1 MADGLVEYDVRA
13 NIDKLAD
20 DLNESEKVVK
30 KSAKKNKESLDE
42 IGEASQK
49 NSEKIKSSNEKTQ
62 NSNEKTEKSY
72 QGYKAELAEIDNSLS
87 KNAKSN
93 VLLTQKQFVL
103 GEAVEDTEKRLSDLR
118 QEQQKVEKAFNSGKI
133 SGEEYRDFQRSVED
147 TEAELNDYCNELKK
161 LEASNNEASEA
172 TEKLSEKTSRVGGVF
187 ATAGKAITGGVVAI
201 GGAAIAAG
209 GYGINLANDMDSAMN
224 QFMATTGHAADSTEY
239 YQDVLEKIYANNYG
253 EDFQDIADSMALVNK
268 NLGDMSAEN
277 LQSTTEAAFTLRDTF
292 DYDIAEST
300 RAAKAMMDNF
310 GISGEE
316 AFELIAAGAQNNLD
330 YSGEMI
336 DSINE
341 YSVQFGKLGFT
352 ADDMFNIFQKGADSG
367 AWNLD
372 KVGDAIKEF
381 SIRAIDGS
389 DSTAEGF
396 EAVGLNAAE
405 MAAEFGKGGKSAKK
419 AFSETVKALSS
430 IEDPLEKD
438 AAGVALF
445 GTMWEDLGPDV
456 IAQLGD
462 IEDGAY
468 STGDALEGIQ
478 DVKYDDLGSMLEGLK
493 RSVEML
499 VLPLGEALI
508 PVLTELIEEVF
519 PVIQEVLPNVIEAFE
534 TFLEPILQLA
544 GEALPGIIDGFS
556 QLMGDDLMPLMTE
569 EILPALKDAFESLKP
584 VFNLFKDEILPL
596 VVNLFK
602 ELLPPILEL
611 INNLIPPLVDVFNA
625 LAVPIIEFIKSLL
638 PSLKGLFQSVADVV
652 KALQPVIS
660 ALADIFQGYL
670 SSALNSIKPVVEN
683 VINIFRNVLDFIKNV
698 FTGDWGAAWENI
710 VEIFRGIFN
719 HIPSFAES
727 VINGAIGI
735 INGLINGV
743 NKITDKIPGKPIGQ
757 IPTIGE
763 VSLPRF
769 HTGGIIDFNGEYE
782 APIMA
787 MDGEMVLTAAQ
798 QKRLFDIAN
807 GTYFPES
814 MTNGGN
820 INNRTDVKIEHKN
833 YFTIRNDRDITRIS
847 EALSRQETKDIMSI
861 GGD

>member
-1 MADGLVEYDVRA
+1 MADGEILYEVRA
-13 NIDKLAD
+13 SLDKLREDMLSAQDEAKKGGNKLAD
-20 DLNESEKVVK
+20 I
-30 KSAKKNKESLDE
+30 AKA
-42 IGEASQK
+42 G
-49 NSEKIKSSNEKTQ
+49 
-62 NSNEKTEKSY
+62 
-72 QGYKAELAEIDNSLS
+72 
-87 KNAKSN
+87 
-93 VLLTQKQFVL
+93 
-103 GEAVEDTEKRLSDLR
+103 
-118 QEQQKVEKAFNSGKI
+118 
-133 SGEEYRDFQRSVED
+133 
-147 TEAELNDYCNELKK
+147 
-161 LEASNNEASEA
+161 
-172 TEKLSEKTSRVGGVF
+172 
-187 ATAGKAITGGVVAI
+187 GKAIAGGFAVV

-209 GYGINLANDMDSAMN
+209 GYGVNLANDMDSAMN
-224 QFMATTGHAADSTEY
+224 QFMATTGHAAESAEY

-277 LQSTTEAAFTLRDTF
+277 LQSTTEAAFALRDTF
-292 DYDIAEST
+292 DYDITEST

-310 GISGEE
+310 GVSGEE
-316 AFELIAAGAQNNLD
+316 AFELIASGAQNNLD
-330 YSGEMI
+330 YSGELI

-396 EAVGLNAAE
+396 KAIGLNAAE
-405 MAAEFGKGGKSAKK
+405 MSAEFGKGGESAKK

-430 IEDPLEKD
+430 VEDPLERD

-468 STGDALEGIQ
+468 STGNALEEIQ

-499 VLPLGEALI
+499 ALPLGEALI
-508 PVLTELIEEVF
+508 PVLTELIEEVL
-519 PVIQEVLPNVIEAFE
+519 PVIQEVLPDVIEAFE
-534 TFLEPILQLA
+534 TFLEPVLQLA
-544 GEALPGIIDGFS
+544 SEALPGIIDGFL
-556 QLMGDDLMPLMTE
+556 QLMSDDLMPLMTE
-569 EILPALKDAFESLKP
+569 EILPALKEAFESLQP
-584 VFNLFKDEILPL
+584 VFDLFKDEILPL
-596 VVNLFK
+596 VVDLFK
-602 ELLPPILEL
+602 ELMPPIMEL

-625 LAVPIIEFIKSLL
+625 LAVPIIDFISSLL
-638 PSLKGLFQSVADVV
+638 PSLKSLFEGVADVV
-652 KALQPVIS
+652 DMLSPVI
-660 ALADIFQGYL
+660 AYLADMFQDRL
-670 SSALNSIKPVVEN
+670 QTALNIVKPIVEH
-683 VINIFRNVLDFIKNV
+683 VITVFKNIIDFIKNV
-698 FTGDWGAAWENI
+698 FTGDWSAAWDNI
-710 VEIFRGIFN
+710 VNIFKSCFN
-719 HIPSFAES
+719 LIPTIAEN
-727 VINGAIGI
+727 VINGAIGV
-735 INGLINGV
+735 INSLINGV
-743 NKITDKIPGKPIGQ
+743 NKITDKIPGDPIGQ

-769 HTGGIIDFNGEYE
+769 HTGGIIDFKGKYE
-782 APIMA
+782 SPIMA

-807 GTYFPES
+807 GAYSPES
-814 MTNGGN
+814 VTNSSN
-820 INNRTDVKIEHKN
+820 VNNHTDVKIEHKN
-833 YFTIRNDRDITRIS
+833 YFTVRSDIDIIRIS
-847 EALSRQETKDIMSI
+847 EELSRQDKKDIMSI

>member
-1 MADGLVEYDVRA
+1 MADGEILYEVRA
-13 NIDKLAD
+13 SLDKLREDMLSAQDEAKKGGNKLAD
-20 DLNESEKVVK
+20 I
-30 KSAKKNKESLDE
+30 AKA
-42 IGEASQK
+42 G
-49 NSEKIKSSNEKTQ
+49 
-62 NSNEKTEKSY
+62 
-72 QGYKAELAEIDNSLS
+72 
-87 KNAKSN
+87 
-93 VLLTQKQFVL
+93 
-103 GEAVEDTEKRLSDLR
+103 
-118 QEQQKVEKAFNSGKI
+118 
-133 SGEEYRDFQRSVED
+133 
-147 TEAELNDYCNELKK
+147 
-161 LEASNNEASEA
+161 
-172 TEKLSEKTSRVGGVF
+172 
-187 ATAGKAITGGVVAI
+187 GKAIAGGYAVI

-209 GYGINLANDMDSAMN
+209 GYGVNLANDMDSAMN
-224 QFMATTGHAADSTEY
+224 QFMATTGHAADSAEY

-277 LQSTTEAAFTLRDTF
+277 LQSTTEAAFALRDTF
-292 DYDIAEST
+292 DYDITEST

-310 GISGEE
+310 GVSGEE
-316 AFELIAAGAQNNLD
+316 AFELIASGAQNNLD
-330 YSGEMI
+330 YSGELI

-396 EAVGLNAAE
+396 KAIGLNAAE
-405 MAAEFGKGGKSAKK
+405 MSAEFGKGGESAKK

-430 IEDPLEKD
+430 VEDPLERD

-468 STGDALEGIQ
+468 STGNALEEIQ

-499 VLPLGEALI
+499 ALPLGEALI
-508 PVLTELIEEVF
+508 PVLTELIEEVL
-519 PVIQEVLPNVIEAFE
+519 PVIQEVLPDVIEAFE
-534 TFLEPILQLA
+534 TFLEPVLQLA
-544 GEALPGIIDGFS
+544 SEALPGIIDGFS
-556 QLMGDDLMPLMTE
+556 QLMSDDLMPLMTE
-569 EILPALKDAFESLKP
+569 EILPALKEAFESLQP
-584 VFNLFKDEILPL
+584 VFDLFKDEILPL
-596 VVNLFK
+596 VVDLFK
-602 ELLPPILEL
+602 ELMPPIMEL

-625 LAVPIIEFIKSLL
+625 LAVPIIDFIEDLL
-638 PSLKGLFQSVADVV
+638 PEITFLIERVGETIHKIA
-652 KALQPVIS
+652 PVIS
-660 ALADIFQGYL
+660 KLADAFGVILKG
-670 SSALNSIKPVVEN
+670 ALDLIMPVIESIIDVLD
-683 VINIFRNVLDFIKNV
+683 NVLYFIEDVFLYDWEGLWNKVVNV
-698 FTGDWGAAWENI
+698 FK
-710 VEIFRGIFN
+710 EIFGGIV
-719 HIPSFAES
+719 SFVED
-727 VINGAIGI
+727 VINGVIGI
-735 INGLINGV
+735 INGLTSGI

-769 HTGGIIDFNGEYE
+769 HTGGIIDFKGKYE
-782 APIMA
+782 SPIMA
-787 MDGEMVLTAAQ
+787 LDGEMVLTAAQ

-807 GTYFPES
+807 GAYSPES
-814 MTNGGN
+814 VTNSSN
-820 INNRTDVKIEHKN
+820 VNNHTDVKIEHKN
-833 YFTIRNDRDITRIS
+833 YFTVRSDIDIIRIS
-847 EALSRQETKDIMSI
+847 EELSRQDKKDIMSI

>member
-1 MADGLVEYDVRA
+1 MADGEILYEVRA
-13 NIDKLAD
+13 SLDKLREDMLSAQDEAKKGGNKLAD
-20 DLNESEKVVK
+20 I
-30 KSAKKNKESLDE
+30 AKA
-42 IGEASQK
+42 G
-49 NSEKIKSSNEKTQ
+49 
-62 NSNEKTEKSY
+62 
-72 QGYKAELAEIDNSLS
+72 
-87 KNAKSN
+87 
-93 VLLTQKQFVL
+93 
-103 GEAVEDTEKRLSDLR
+103 
-118 QEQQKVEKAFNSGKI
+118 
-133 SGEEYRDFQRSVED
+133 
-147 TEAELNDYCNELKK
+147 
-161 LEASNNEASEA
+161 
-172 TEKLSEKTSRVGGVF
+172 
-187 ATAGKAITGGVVAI
+187 GKAIAGGFAVV

-209 GYGINLANDMDSAMN
+209 GYGVNLANDMDSAMN
-224 QFMATTGHAADSTEY
+224 QFMATTGHAADSAEY

-277 LQSTTEAAFTLRDTF
+277 LQSTTEAAFALRDTF
-292 DYDIAEST
+292 DYDITEST

-310 GISGEE
+310 GVSGEE
-316 AFELIAAGAQNNLD
+316 AFELIASGAQNNLD
-330 YSGEMI
+330 YSGELI

-396 EAVGLNAAE
+396 KAIGLNAAE
-405 MAAEFGKGGKSAKK
+405 MSAEFGKGGESAKK

-430 IEDPLEKD
+430 IEDPLERD

-468 STGDALEGIQ
+468 STGNALEDIQ

-499 VLPLGEALI
+499 ALPLGEALI
-508 PVLTELIEEVF
+508 PVLTELIEEVL
-519 PVIQEVLPNVIEAFE
+519 PVIQEVLPDVIETFE
-534 TFLEPILQLA
+534 TFLEPVLQLA
-544 GEALPGIIDGFS
+544 SEALPGIIDGFS
-556 QLMGDDLMPLMTE
+556 QLMSDDLMPLMTE
-569 EILPALKDAFESLKP
+569 EILPALKEAFESLQP
-584 VFNLFKDEILPL
+584 VFDLFKDEILPL
-596 VVNLFK
+596 VVDLFK
-602 ELLPPILEL
+602 ELMPPIMEL

-625 LAVPIIEFIKSLL
+625 LAVPIIDFIEDLL
-638 PSLKGLFQSVADVV
+638 PEITFLIERVGETIHKIA
-652 KALQPVIS
+652 PVIS
-660 ALADIFQGYL
+660 KLADAFGVILKG
-670 SSALNSIKPVVEN
+670 ALNLIMPVIESIIDVLD
-683 VINIFRNVLDFIKNV
+683 NVLYFIEDVFLYDWEGLWNKVVNV
-698 FTGDWGAAWENI
+698 FK
-710 VEIFRGIFN
+710 EIFGGIV
-719 HIPSFAES
+719 SFVED
-727 VINGAIGI
+727 VINGVIGI
-735 INGLINGV
+735 INGLTSGI

-769 HTGGIIDFNGEYE
+769 HTGGIIDFKGKYE
-782 APIMA
+782 SPIMA

-807 GTYFPES
+807 GAYSPES
-814 MTNGGN
+814 VTNSSN
-820 INNRTDVKIEHKN
+820 VNNHTDVKIEHKN
-833 YFTIRNDRDITRIS
+833 YFTVRSDIDIIRIS
-847 EALSRQETKDIMSI
+847 EELSRQDKKDIMSI

>member
-1 MADGLVEYDVRA
+1 MADGEILYEVRA
-13 NIDKLAD
+13 SLDKLREDMLSAQDEAKKGGNKLAD
-20 DLNESEKVVK
+20 I
-30 KSAKKNKESLDE
+30 AKA
-42 IGEASQK
+42 G
-49 NSEKIKSSNEKTQ
+49 
-62 NSNEKTEKSY
+62 
-72 QGYKAELAEIDNSLS
+72 
-87 KNAKSN
+87 
-93 VLLTQKQFVL
+93 
-103 GEAVEDTEKRLSDLR
+103 
-118 QEQQKVEKAFNSGKI
+118 
-133 SGEEYRDFQRSVED
+133 
-147 TEAELNDYCNELKK
+147 
-161 LEASNNEASEA
+161 
-172 TEKLSEKTSRVGGVF
+172 
-187 ATAGKAITGGVVAI
+187 GKAIAGGYAVI

-209 GYGINLANDMDSAMN
+209 GYGVNLANDMDSAMN
-224 QFMATTGHAADSTEY
+224 QFMATTGHAADSAEY

-277 LQSTTEAAFTLRDTF
+277 LQSTTEAAFALRDTF
-292 DYDIAEST
+292 DYDITEST

-310 GISGEE
+310 GVSGEE
-316 AFELIAAGAQNNLD
+316 AFELIASGAQNNLD
-330 YSGEMI
+330 YSGELI

-396 EAVGLNAAE
+396 KAIGLNAAE
-405 MAAEFGKGGKSAKK
+405 MSAEFGKGGESAKK

-430 IEDPLEKD
+430 VEDPLERD

-468 STGDALEGIQ
+468 STGNALEEIQ

-499 VLPLGEALI
+499 ALPLGEALI
-508 PVLTELIEEVF
+508 PVLTELIEEVL
-519 PVIQEVLPNVIEAFE
+519 PVIQEVLPDVIEAFE
-534 TFLEPILQLA
+534 TFLEPVLQLA
-544 GEALPGIIDGFS
+544 SEALPGIIDGFS
-556 QLMGDDLMPLMTE
+556 QLMSDDLMPLMTE
-569 EILPALKDAFESLKP
+569 EILPALKEAFESLQP
-584 VFNLFKDEILPL
+584 VFDLFKDEILPL
-596 VVNLFK
+596 VVDLFK
-602 ELLPPILEL
+602 ELMPPIMEL

-625 LAVPIIEFIKSLL
+625 LAVPIIDFIEDLL
-638 PSLKGLFQSVADVV
+638 PEITFLIERVGETIHKIA
-652 KALQPVIS
+652 PVIS
-660 ALADIFQGYL
+660 KLADAFGVILKG
-670 SSALNSIKPVVEN
+670 ALDLIMPVIESIIDVLD
-683 VINIFRNVLDFIKNV
+683 NVLYFIEDVFLYDWEGLWNKVVNV
-698 FTGDWGAAWENI
+698 FK
-710 VEIFRGIFN
+710 EIFGGIV
-719 HIPSFAES
+719 SFVED
-727 VINGAIGI
+727 VINGVIGI
-735 INGLINGV
+735 INGLTSGI

-769 HTGGIIDFNGEYE
+769 HTGGIIDFKGKYE
-782 APIMA
+782 SPIMA

-807 GTYFPES
+807 GAYSPES
-814 MTNGGN
+814 VTNSSN
-820 INNRTDVKIEHKN
+820 VNNHTDVKIEHKN
-833 YFTIRNDRDITRIS
+833 YFTVRSDIDIIRIS
-847 EALSRQETKDIMSI
+847 EELSRQDKKDIMSI

>member
-1 MADGLVEYDVRA
+1 MADGEILYEVRA
-13 NIDKLAD
+13 SLDKLREDMLSAQDEAKKGGNKLAD
-20 DLNESEKVVK
+20 I
-30 KSAKKNKESLDE
+30 AKA
-42 IGEASQK
+42 G
-49 NSEKIKSSNEKTQ
+49 
-62 NSNEKTEKSY
+62 
-72 QGYKAELAEIDNSLS
+72 
-87 KNAKSN
+87 
-93 VLLTQKQFVL
+93 
-103 GEAVEDTEKRLSDLR
+103 
-118 QEQQKVEKAFNSGKI
+118 
-133 SGEEYRDFQRSVED
+133 
-147 TEAELNDYCNELKK
+147 
-161 LEASNNEASEA
+161 
-172 TEKLSEKTSRVGGVF
+172 
-187 ATAGKAITGGVVAI
+187 GKAIAGGFAVV

-209 GYGINLANDMDSAMN
+209 GYGVNLANDMDSAMN
-224 QFMATTGHAADSTEY
+224 QFMATTGHAADSAEY

-277 LQSTTEAAFTLRDTF
+277 LQSTTEAAFALRDTF
-292 DYDIAEST
+292 DYDITEST

-310 GISGEE
+310 GVSGEE
-316 AFELIAAGAQNNLD
+316 AFELIASGAQNNLD
-330 YSGEMI
+330 YSGELI

-396 EAVGLNAAE
+396 KAIGLNAAE
-405 MAAEFGKGGKSAKK
+405 MSAEFGKGGESAKK

-430 IEDPLEKD
+430 IEDPLERD

-468 STGDALEGIQ
+468 STGNALEEIQ

-499 VLPLGEALI
+499 ALPLGEALI
-508 PVLTELIEEVF
+508 PVLTELIEEVL
-519 PVIQEVLPNVIEAFE
+519 PVIQEVLPDVIEAFE
-534 TFLEPILQLA
+534 TFLEPVLQLA
-544 GEALPGIIDGFS
+544 SEALPGIIDGFS
-556 QLMGDDLMPLMTE
+556 QLMSDDLMPLMTE
-569 EILPALKDAFESLKP
+569 EILPALKEAFESLQP
-584 VFNLFKDEILPL
+584 VFDLFKDEILPL
-596 VVNLFK
+596 VVDLFK
-602 ELLPPILEL
+602 ELMPPIMEL

-625 LAVPIIEFIKSLL
+625 LAVPIIDFISSLL
-638 PSLKGLFQSVADVV
+638 PSLKSLFEGVADVV
-652 KALQPVIS
+652 DMLSPVI
-660 ALADIFQGYL
+660 AYLADMFQDRL
-670 SSALNSIKPVVEN
+670 QTALNIVKPIVEH
-683 VINIFRNVLDFIKNV
+683 VIAVFKNIIDFIKNV
-698 FTGDWGAAWENI
+698 FTGDWSAAWDNI
-710 VEIFRGIFN
+710 VNIFKSCFN
-719 HIPSFAES
+719 LIPTIAEN
-727 VINGAIGI
+727 VINGAIGV
-735 INGLINGV
+735 INSLINGV
-743 NKITDKIPGKPIGQ
+743 NKITDKIPGDPIGQ

-769 HTGGIIDFNGEYE
+769 HTGGIIDFKGKYE
-782 APIMA
+782 SPIMA

-807 GTYFPES
+807 GAYSPES
-814 MTNGGN
+814 VTNSSN
-820 INNRTDVKIEHKN
+820 VNNHTDVKIEHKN
-833 YFTIRNDRDITRIS
+833 YFTVRNDIDIIRIS
-847 EALSRQETKDIMSI
+847 EELSRQDKKDIMSI

>member
-1 MADGLVEYDVRA
+1 MADGEILYEVRA
-13 NIDKLAD
+13 SLDKLREDMLSAQDEAKKGGNKLAD
-20 DLNESEKVVK
+20 I
-30 KSAKKNKESLDE
+30 AKA
-42 IGEASQK
+42 G
-49 NSEKIKSSNEKTQ
+49 
-62 NSNEKTEKSY
+62 
-72 QGYKAELAEIDNSLS
+72 
-87 KNAKSN
+87 
-93 VLLTQKQFVL
+93 
-103 GEAVEDTEKRLSDLR
+103 
-118 QEQQKVEKAFNSGKI
+118 
-133 SGEEYRDFQRSVED
+133 
-147 TEAELNDYCNELKK
+147 
-161 LEASNNEASEA
+161 
-172 TEKLSEKTSRVGGVF
+172 
-187 ATAGKAITGGVVAI
+187 GKAIAGGFAVV

-209 GYGINLANDMDSAMN
+209 GYGVNLANDMDSAMN
-224 QFMATTGHAADSTEY
+224 QFMATTGHAADSAEY

-277 LQSTTEAAFTLRDTF
+277 LQSTTEAAFALRDTF
-292 DYDIAEST
+292 DYDITEST

-310 GISGEE
+310 GVSGEE
-316 AFELIAAGAQNNLD
+316 AFELIASGAQNNLD
-330 YSGEMI
+330 YSGELI

-396 EAVGLNAAE
+396 KAIGLNAAE
-405 MAAEFGKGGKSAKK
+405 MSAEFGKGGESAKK

-430 IEDPLEKD
+430 VEDPLERD

-468 STGDALEGIQ
+468 STGNALEEIQ

-499 VLPLGEALI
+499 ALPLGEALI
-508 PVLTELIEEVF
+508 PVLTELIEEVL
-519 PVIQEVLPNVIEAFE
+519 PVIQEVLPDVIEAFE
-534 TFLEPILQLA
+534 TFLEPVLQLA
-544 GEALPGIIDGFS
+544 SEALPGIIDGFS
-556 QLMGDDLMPLMTE
+556 QLMSDDLMPLMTE
-569 EILPALKDAFESLKP
+569 EILPALKEAFESLQP
-584 VFNLFKDEILPL
+584 VFDLFKDEILPL
-596 VVNLFK
+596 VVDLFK
-602 ELLPPILEL
+602 ELMPPIMEL

-625 LAVPIIEFIKSLL
+625 LAVPIIDFIEDLL
-638 PSLKGLFQSVADVV
+638 PEITFLIERVGETIHKIA
-652 KALQPVIS
+652 PVIS
-660 ALADIFQGYL
+660 KLADAFGVILKG
-670 SSALNSIKPVVEN
+670 ALDLIMPVIESIIDVLD
-683 VINIFRNVLDFIKNV
+683 NVLYFIEDVFLYDWEGLWNKVVNV
-698 FTGDWGAAWENI
+698 FK
-710 VEIFRGIFN
+710 EIFGGIV
-719 HIPSFAES
+719 SFVED
-727 VINGAIGI
+727 VINGVIGI
-735 INGLINGV
+735 INGLTSGI

-769 HTGGIIDFNGEYE
+769 HTGGIIDFKGKYE
-782 APIMA
+782 SPIMA
-787 MDGEMVLTAAQ
+787 LDGEMVLTAAQ

-807 GTYFPES
+807 GAYSPES
-814 MTNGGN
+814 VTNSSN
-820 INNRTDVKIEHKN
+820 VNNHTDVKIEHKN
-833 YFTIRNDRDITRIS
+833 YFTVRNDIDIIRIS
-847 EALSRQETKDIMSI
+847 EELSRQDKKDIMSI

>member
-1 MADGLVEYDVRA
+1 MSDGEILYEVRA
-13 NIDKLAD
+13 SLDKLREDMLSAQDEAKKGGNKLAD
-20 DLNESEKVVK
+20 I
-30 KSAKKNKESLDE
+30 AKA
-42 IGEASQK
+42 G
-49 NSEKIKSSNEKTQ
+49 
-62 NSNEKTEKSY
+62 
-72 QGYKAELAEIDNSLS
+72 
-87 KNAKSN
+87 
-93 VLLTQKQFVL
+93 
-103 GEAVEDTEKRLSDLR
+103 
-118 QEQQKVEKAFNSGKI
+118 
-133 SGEEYRDFQRSVED
+133 
-147 TEAELNDYCNELKK
+147 
-161 LEASNNEASEA
+161 
-172 TEKLSEKTSRVGGVF
+172 
-187 ATAGKAITGGVVAI
+187 GKAIAGGYAVI

-209 GYGINLANDMDSAMN
+209 GYGVNLANDMDSAMN
-224 QFMATTGHAADSTEY
+224 QFMATTGHAADSAEY

-277 LQSTTEAAFTLRDTF
+277 LQSTTEAAFALRDTF
-292 DYDIAEST
+292 DYDITEST

-310 GISGEE
+310 GVSGEE
-316 AFELIAAGAQNNLD
+316 AFELIASGAQNNLD
-330 YSGEMI
+330 YSGELI

-396 EAVGLNAAE
+396 KAIGLNAAE
-405 MAAEFGKGGKSAKK
+405 MSAEFGKGGESAKK

-430 IEDPLEKD
+430 VEDPLERD

-468 STGDALEGIQ
+468 STGNALEEIQ

-499 VLPLGEALI
+499 ALPLGEALI
-508 PVLTELIEEVF
+508 PVLTGLIEEVL
-519 PVIQEVLPNVIEAFE
+519 PVIQEVLPDVIEAFE
-534 TFLEPILQLA
+534 TFLEPVLQLA
-544 GEALPGIIDGFS
+544 SEALPGIIDGFS
-556 QLMGDDLMPLMTE
+556 QLMSDDLMPLMTE
-569 EILPALKDAFESLKP
+569 EILPALKEAFESLQP
-584 VFNLFKDEILPL
+584 VFDLFKDEILPL
-596 VVNLFK
+596 VVDLFK
-602 ELLPPILEL
+602 ELMPPIMEL

-625 LAVPIIEFIKSLL
+625 LAVPIIDFIEDLL
-638 PSLKGLFQSVADVV
+638 PEITFLIERVGETIHKIA
-652 KALQPVIS
+652 PVIS
-660 ALADIFQGYL
+660 KLADAFGVILKG
-670 SSALNSIKPVVEN
+670 ALDLIMPVIESIIDVLD
-683 VINIFRNVLDFIKNV
+683 NVLYFIEDVFLYDWEGLWNKVVNV
-698 FTGDWGAAWENI
+698 FK
-710 VEIFRGIFN
+710 EIFGGIV
-719 HIPSFAES
+719 SFVED
-727 VINGAIGI
+727 VINGVIGI
-735 INGLINGV
+735 INGLTSGI

-769 HTGGIIDFNGEYE
+769 HTGGIIDFKGKYE
-782 APIMA
+782 SPIMA
-787 MDGEMVLTAAQ
+787 LDGEMVLTAAQ

-807 GTYFPES
+807 GAYSPES
-814 MTNGGN
+814 VTNSSN
-820 INNRTDVKIEHKN
+820 VNNHTDVKIEHKN
-833 YFTIRNDRDITRIS
+833 YFTVRSDIDIIRIS
-847 EALSRQETKDIMSI
+847 EELSRQDKKDIMSI